1 MSSLSAPELK
11 HLYLTEGE
19 SRCLRS
25 LQNWLACVSSSLRLI
40 ISGCAAVWIFLN
52 SLHNWSAEIGSL
64 RLREWDGG
72 FSVLVAWKGYSGQLK
87 TKFDE
92 NKLCFNAW
100 LLASLQLV
108 MVFIPLHTSFML
120 FWLSLQSHL
129 CCYYFS
135 PISSTIF
142 MSSCILFASSF
153 CLLTTFFLAQQ
164 VLQIFSDSYFVVGE
178 NNTVLTKAPRCH
190 CMTHRSSLIRFT
202 SSKASFTS
210 VLSWW

>member
-40 ISGCAAVWIFLN
+40 ISGCAAVWSFLN
-52 SLHNWSAEIGSL
+52 SLHDWSAEIGSL

-72 FSVLVAWKGYSGQLK
+72 FSVLAAWKGYSGQLK
-87 TKFDE
+87 TKFDK

-108 MVFIPLHTSFML
+108 IVFIPLHTSFML

-129 CCYYFS
+129 LLLFL
-135 PISSTIF
+135 PSSTIF

-153 CLLTTFFLAQQ
+153 CLQTTFFFGSAGP
-164 VLQIFSDSYFVVGE
+164 SD
-178 NNTVLTKAPRCH
+178 L
-190 CMTHRSSLIRFT
+190 
-202 SSKASFTS
+202 
-210 VLSWW
+210 